1 MLYDSSRRGN
11 RSLTQRNTKK
21 VLDQIF
27 MLVFLKIG
35 FIIFSLQR

>member
-1 MLYDSSRRGN
+1 MLYDSSRGEN

-21 VLDQIF
+21 VLYQIF
-27 MLVFLKIG
+27 MLVFFKIG